1 MKKYIALI
9 IIGLIV
15 GTFVTLQS
23 RSFKSIGDVIVGRDS
38 HTNVFQEIQILMQT
52 NKNLEQE
59 ILDLQ
64 DNLDQLSNRALA
76 LQAIDSE
83 ITKYRV
89 LDGQMQVFGP
99 GVQVRLSDN
108 IATIWLV
115 DLVNDL
121 YSNGAEAVSINDV
134 RLTNHT
140 HGFDTLPQGQI
151 LFNGNI
157 LKTPLVVKAIGPKE
171 VLKTMLEQPK
181 GIVDKLYENNKGLEV
196 TVEIMDNV
204 EMANVI

>member
-1 MKKYIALI
+1 MKKYTALI

-23 RSFKSIGDVIVGRDS
+23 RSFKSISDVIVGRDS

-64 DNLDQLSNRALA
+64 ENLDQLSNRALA
-76 LQAIDSE
+76 LSAIESE

-89 LDGQMQVFGP
+89 LDGQVQVFGP
-99 GVQVRLSDN
+99 GVQIRISDN

-134 RLTNHT
+134 RLTNYT

-157 LKTPLVVKAIGPKE
+157 LKTPLIVKAIGPKD

-181 GIVDKLYENNKGLEV
+181 GIVDKLYENNKGIDV
-196 TVEIMDNV
+196 AVESKDNI

>member
-1 MKKYIALI
+1 MKKYTALI

-64 DNLDQLSNRALA
+64 DSLDQLSNRALA

-83 ITKYRV
+83 ITKYRI
-89 LDGQMQVFGP
+89 LDGQTQVFGP
-99 GVQVRLSDN
+99 GVRVRLSDN

-134 RLTNHT
+134 RLTNYT

-196 TVEIMDNV
+196 TVELMDNV